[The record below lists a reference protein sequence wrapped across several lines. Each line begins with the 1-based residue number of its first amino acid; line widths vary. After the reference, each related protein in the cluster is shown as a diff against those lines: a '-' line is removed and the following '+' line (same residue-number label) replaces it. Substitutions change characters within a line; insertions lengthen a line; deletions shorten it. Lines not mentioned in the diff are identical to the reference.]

1 MKKVGSLLMAAL
13 LTVLFAG
20 CTVVR
25 ELPATDV
32 PAAAEADRKLGGELL
47 KHFLAGDAD
56 KVCALL
62 PDDLREKLEPAK
74 VRESRKAVMETL
86 GTPVSYR
93 YVTAQE
99 LPNFTMNLWA
109 VRFRR
114 VNDKTGKE
122 FHSEALF
129 RVITGTVDG
138 KPVILTYS
146 FL

>member
-74 VRESRKAVMETL
+74 VRESRKSVLETM

-129 RVITGTVDG
+129 RVITGTVDD
-138 KPVILTYS
+138 KPVIVTFN

>member
-25 ELPATDV
+25 ELPATDA

-74 VRESRKAVMETL
+74 VRESRKSVLETM

-129 RVITGTVDG
+129 RVITGTVDD
-138 KPVILTYS
+138 KPVIVTFN